1 MLSELDARPCAD
13 YRHALQRTCG
23 IDASRT
29 EMLSFLCQLLCMSSS
44 SMPAVHV
51 ESCQRTMRRQEF
63 FWRRRNERTMDCAK
77 RNSKERFVVECVG
90 IRLRVPPP
98 GYGWQ
103 GDAEQI

>member
-1 MLSELDARPCAD
+1 MRVHVLIIDMPCSAPAELTRRA
-13 YRHALQRTCG
+13 Q
-23 IDASRT
+23 
-29 EMLSFLCQLLCMSSS
+29 EMLSFLCQPLCMLSS

-51 ESCQRTMRRQEF
+51 ESCQRTMRRQDF
-63 FWRRRNERTMDCAK
+63 FGDGVTNERTMDCAK

-103 GDAEQI
+103 GDAGQI